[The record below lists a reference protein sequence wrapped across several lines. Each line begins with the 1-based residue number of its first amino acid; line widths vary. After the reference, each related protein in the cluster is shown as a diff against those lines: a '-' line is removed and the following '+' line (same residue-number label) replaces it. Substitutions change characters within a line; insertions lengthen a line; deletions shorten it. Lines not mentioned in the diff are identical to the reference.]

1 MRAAFDVA
9 GDARL
14 LPRYM
19 VLLGE
24 FTMAEG
30 QQGDASSALAVID
43 GILERCRR
51 SSECWYVPELL
62 RIKGELTALAGLA
75 GAREAAVSAFE
86 SSIALAMEQGA
97 RSWALRTATSLARLQ
112 AGTDKAKEAVS
123 CLASVYEQ
131 FEEGFATHDLL
142 EARRLLS
149 DQ

>member
-1 MRAAFDVA
+1 
-9 GDARL
+9 
-14 LPRYM
+14 
-19 VLLGE
+19 
-24 FTMAEG
+24 
-30 QQGDASSALAVID
+30 
-43 GILERCRR
+43 
-51 SSECWYVPELL
+51 VPELL